1 MNLKIVR
8 LIGPTAD
15 CSPINS
21 IKVSP
26 SVGLC
31 RRVSIPFN
39 LFCEKIKV
47 LLFCEMYSSMQNGTA
62 KAPQEEKYR
71 SVDVRSD
78 TVTKPTSAMMT
89 AMMEVRS
96 V

>member
-1 MNLKIVR
+1 
-8 LIGPTAD
+8 
-15 CSPINS
+15 
-21 IKVSP
+21 
-26 SVGLC
+26 
-31 RRVSIPFN
+31 
-39 LFCEKIKV
+39 
-47 LLFCEMYSSMQNGTA
+47 MQNGTA

-71 SVDVRSD
+71 SIDVRSD